1 VEGDSLRLTLTFPA
15 DSWRIDRARL
25 AGGVRRPEVRV
36 LHAARLAAAGGQR
49 DTAALA
55 AVAGADERRLKTLPG
70 DAFTVEFDAASGED
84 ATRTYFLASQGYYI
98 EWIRRDWIR
107 STEPSW
113 DFRPSPRALDATFER
128 WRETSADLEA
138 RFETSRIP
146 VR

>member
-1 VEGDSLRLTLTFPA
+1 MTRADMPRRRALATTLAATVA
-15 DSWRIDRARL
+15 ATVALGIV
-25 AGGVRRPEVRV
+25 AGSF
-36 LHAARLAAAGGQR
+36 AARGAEG
-49 DTAALA
+49 
-55 AVAGADERRLKTLPG
+55 AVAKRYPTGRH
-70 DAFTVEFDAASGED
+70 AASGED

-107 STEPSW
+107 PTERSW